1 MKQINLSDLFSVA
14 VCKHGSQVE
23 VAKKCGI
30 TQSMVSL
37 YVSGKV
43 RAVKVCNIH
52 KIARCL
58 GVNPS
63 VLMRAC
69 EKSVQSRN
77 DLSI

>member
-1 MKQINLSDLFSVA
+1 MRKLNLSDLFTVA
-14 VCKHGSQVE
+14 VGRHGSQCE

-43 RAVKVCNIH
+43 RTVKAANLM

-58 GVNPS
+58 GVSPT
-63 VLMRAC
+63 VLLAALD
-69 EKSVQSRN
+69 QTGAN
-77 DLSI
+77 TP